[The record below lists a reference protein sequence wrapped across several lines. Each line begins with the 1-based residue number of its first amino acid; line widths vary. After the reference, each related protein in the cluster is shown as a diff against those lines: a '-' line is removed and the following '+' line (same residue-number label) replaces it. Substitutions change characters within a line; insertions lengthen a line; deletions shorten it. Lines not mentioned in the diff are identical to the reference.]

1 MIDVLRFST
10 TVAVALSLGFKSIYV
25 FSELSDAVSF
35 ARSRGLPLSA
45 EVHGVKPQEADL
57 DNSPSE
63 IVKHGPT
70 YLGRGVSELVIR
82 TSSGAVA
89 VVEAIKQ
96 GYRHVY
102 ISSTVNARSVAEVL
116 LRKGYRNINVVC
128 AGLELSKFSVED
140 YVGAGALIDELV
152 SLEPGIVLED
162 EELAALHTYRSA
174 RNTLPELFSKS
185 RSGKIVTSTGHYED
199 IVMASKVNSFNVVP
213 RATPLGCRKGFS

>member
-45 EVHGVKPQEADL
+45 KVHGVKPQEADL

-96 GYRHVY
+96 RYRHVY

-116 LRKGYRNINVVC
+116 LRKGCSVFDWWVLGSWFCGWLFLGLLCSGVCVKLINSIPMSSLDTPLSDGSDAPSS
-128 AGLELSKFSVED
+128 AGLSVD
-140 YVGAGALIDELV
+140 V
-152 SLEPGIVLED
+152 SRVPFGTK
-162 EELAALHTYRSA
+162 AAHD
-174 RNTLPELFSKS
+174 PQ
-185 RSGKIVTSTGHYED
+185 G
-199 IVMASKVNSFNVVP
+199 
-213 RATPLGCRKGFS
+213 